1 MTIIRDCADSWN
13 KFAWYQPKYTKEV
26 DKTKTWHIMQSTNW
40 TPPLPRTS
48 LQRAFDSNG
57 SYVASIFNII
67 KEFSDKIL
75 VWNTASESIIS
86 MSHEEKKTMDNYLQK
101 KIVPDFSFIAQLY
114 DLGIIVN
121 SDEDEFFKFD
131 FIRKRSIT
139 NTNHIKSFIIIPTT
153 KCNARCFYCFAGE
166 DTKTQ
171 KTMSHETIN
180 DVARF
185 IVSQLDPNDEVV
197 YRWFGGEPL
206 LYSDIID
213 EIISK
218 VHEMAPSNEYHSIIT
233 TNSSLMTDELL
244 EKAVNFWHLKK
255 IQIPLDGNRQKHD
268 LRKRYYD
275 CKNGHYEQLLS
286 LIGKLLDKGVYTTC
300 RFNMDMENIQDLR
313 PILKDFK
320 QFTKLQRFYFQPIP
334 LHTPKN
340 VTNMRKY
347 VGKDN
352 YHEFWGEVFEILY
365 EEGYLTDINRLLPRR
380 NQSVCTA
387 MLNNFFLINA
397 DGNLFRCD
405 QELHSE
411 ENAVGNCKQGILHN
425 KNLRK
430 WLDDSLPTECKECAF
445 LPICQGGCKFYRFRN
460 DPNLAPCVEHK
471 FIYDILLDIVYRLS
485 KVGVAE

>member
-1 MTIIRDCADSWN
+1 MRIIRDCSESWN
-13 KFAWYQPKYTKEV
+13 KFGWYQPRHSEEV
-26 DKTKTWHIMQSTNW
+26 DKARTWHIMQSNNW

-48 LQRAFDSNG
+48 LQRLFDIDN
-57 SYVASIFNII
+57 SYVESKFNITGDY
-67 KEFSDKIL
+67 SDAII

-86 MSHEEKKTMDNYLQK
+86 MSHGEKQLMNDFLQK
-101 KIVPDFSFIAQLY
+101 KIVSDSAFIAMLY

-121 SDEDEFFKFD
+121 YDEDEFLKFD

-139 NTNHIKSFIIIPTT
+139 NTNNIKSFIIIPTT

-171 KTMSHETIN
+171 KTMSSETVN
-180 DVARF
+180 DVSQF
-185 IVSQLDPNDEVV
+185 IVSQLKPNDEIV

-206 LYSDIID
+206 LYPDIVD
-213 EIISK
+213 KIITK
-218 VHEMAPSNEYHSIIT
+218 VHELAPNNEYHSIIT

-244 EKAVNFWHLKK
+244 EKAVTFWHLKK
-255 IQIPLDGNRQKHD
+255 IQIPLDGYKQKHSI
-268 LRKRYYD
+268 RKNYYD
-275 CKNGHYEQLLS
+275 GGNNHYDNLIS
-286 LIGKLLDKGVYTTC
+286 LIGNLLDKGVYTTC

-313 PILKDFK
+313 IVLKDFK
-320 QFTKLQRFYFQPIP
+320 RFTKLQHFYFQPIP

-340 VTNMRKY
+340 ITDMKRY
-347 VGKDN
+347 VGKNNFHD
-352 YHEFWGEVFEILY
+352 FWRNVYTVLF

-380 NQSVCTA
+380 EQSVCTA

-405 QELHSE
+405 QELHSA
-411 ENAVGNCKQGILHN
+411 ENCVGNCKHGILHN

-430 WLDDSLPTECKECAF
+430 WLDDSLSQECEKCAF

-460 DPNLAPCVEHK
+460 DPNLSPCVEHK
-471 FIYDILLDIVYRLS
+471 FIYDILLDIVHRIF
-485 KVGVAE
+485 